1 MHPRPATSQ
10 AHENPENPSDPEQKE
25 IRRQAYRLKMS
36 ALVVVNMLLESATLA
51 LFAYAGTISY
61 AVAGWF
67 FVLSMLTSGGVHLYI
82 RRGYNLGHKNRSMLV
97 PQMLLCGAV
106 QVLCI
111 FLAPNL
117 TIFFLLVII
126 AFSGYAAIEF
136 TPREFTISWLAFG
149 IVSAA
154 ALWLVRDRF
163 AYPGVSDLE
172 IVLVWVFFFLTL
184 RQLSMAGVS
193 YSRMRDKLSETNKQ
207 LQQSLK
213 QIEELASHDAL
224 TGVLNRRRFME
235 MLEAEMQRSERFDT
249 PFCFVMLDL
258 DLFKTINDRYGHP
271 VGDAV
276 LQTTC
281 SIALGTL
288 RSTDVIGRLGG
299 EEFGIVL
306 TGTAAENGLKT
317 MERLRKA
324 VFEHGWD
331 SVVPGL
337 MVSFSAGLAGYVPGE
352 SMHALAKRADEALY
366 RAKHAGRNRVVL
378 ADAGEVHAVN
388 AELTGAPQ

>member
-1 MHPRPATSQ
+1 M
-10 AHENPENPSDPEQKE
+10 
-25 IRRQAYRLKMS
+25 RRQANRIRMS
-36 ALVVVNMLLESATLA
+36 GLVVINMLLESITLV

-61 AVAGWF
+61 SVAGWF
-67 FVLSMLTSGGVHLYI
+67 FVLSMLTSGGVYLFI
-82 RRGYNLGHKNRSMLV
+82 RRGYNLRLKNRSMLV

-117 TIFFLLVII
+117 TILFLLIII

-136 TPREFTISWLAFG
+136 TPREFTISWLVFG
-149 IVSAA
+149 VVSAI

-163 AYPGVSDLE
+163 GYPGVSGLE
-172 IVLVWVFFFLTL
+172 IVLVWAFFFLTL

-213 QIEELASHDAL
+213 QIEELASHDSL

-235 MLEAEMQRSERFDT
+235 MLEAEMQRSERFNS

-288 RSTDVIGRLGG
+288 RATDVVGRLGG
-299 EEFGIVL
+299 EEFGIIL
-306 TGTAAENGLKT
+306 TGTPAENGVPT

-331 SVVPGL
+331 SVTPGL
-337 MVSFSAGLAGYVPGE
+337 MVSFSAGLAGHVPGE

-366 RAKHAGRNRVVL
+366 HAKHAGRNRVVL
-378 ADAGEVHAVN
+378 ADAGEAHAAST
-388 AELTGAPQ
+388 AETHAGS